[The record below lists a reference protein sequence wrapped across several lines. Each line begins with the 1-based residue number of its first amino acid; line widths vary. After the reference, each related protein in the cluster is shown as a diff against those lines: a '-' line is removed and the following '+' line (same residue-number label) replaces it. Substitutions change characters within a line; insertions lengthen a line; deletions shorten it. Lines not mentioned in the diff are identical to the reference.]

1 MKMARYAGAAFW
13 AAMLSASPAMA
24 DSLRLEVESGAIT
37 DITGKQDGRLSVSIS
52 GQSSRDLHEFTESHV
67 GQRIDIL
74 VDGKLM
80 VSSIIREP
88 IRGRQLPIMLSM
100 TDAEWRQTIAK
111 LIAGTAVLELRTSG
125 P

>member
-1 MKMARYAGAAFW
+1 MKMTRYARAALW

-37 DITGKQDGRLSVSIS
+37 GITGKQDGRLSVSIS

-67 GQRIDIL
+67 GQSIDVL

-100 TDAEWRQTIAK
+100 TDAEWRETIAR
-111 LIAGTAVLELRTSG
+111 LIAGTAALELRTSG

>member
-1 MKMARYAGAAFW
+1 MKMTRYARAAVW
-13 AAMLSASPAMA
+13 AAMLSASPAIA

-37 DITGKQDGRLSVSIS
+37 DITGKQGGRLSVSIT

-74 VDGKLM
+74 VDGKSM

-88 IRGRQLPIMLSM
+88 IGGRQLPIMLSM
-100 TDAEWRQTIAK
+100 TDAEWRETIAR
-111 LIAGTAVLELRTSG
+111 LIAGTAALELRTSG